1 VSGID
6 STVGPVL
13 GDLKALTA
21 SEGNILGQGV
31 ALVSSSVLLPHPRVY
46 FCCKTLLY
54 QNLNQNYN
62 IL

>member
-1 VSGID
+1 VSGIH
-6 STVGPVL
+6 STVGPIL
-13 GDLKALTA
+13 GDLEALTA

-31 ALVSSSVLLPHPRVY
+31 ALVSSSVLLPHPRGY
-46 FCCKTLLY
+46 FCCKTLLH